1 MEYRFMQVKVD
12 SIHNTEKFINIT
24 KLDIDDYGTM
34 ILLVELEFKL
44 LLNDDHNRDRKNSQY
59 AILSVQEDL
68 EENDS
73 TINSAETMTRDEL
86 NKERQKIIE
95 IGLFG
100 LYSDH

>member
-1 MEYRFMQVKVD
+1 MEYRFMLVKVD

-44 LLNDDHNRDRKNSQY
+44 SLNDDHNRDRKNSQY

>member
-1 MEYRFMQVKVD
+1 MQVKVD

-44 LLNDDHNRDRKNSQY
+44 LLNDDHNRNRKISQY